1 MNESNKWNTLSRG
14 MEEYASFL
22 DMEDEHLE
30 AREADDKPGGSNA
43 GKYKT
48 KGPFCGPAGGAPK
61 GTYPVNT
68 KKRAVAA
75 LAYARHAPRPAG
87 IKRCVCRHW
96 PSLPACKKDSSEDMT
111 STIDELRTMYV
122 DGMLSKEGV
131 FMEIMDISNE
141 LDLGPDD
148 IASVVWEIFGK
159 DSPESALLKLEMI
172 SMLKNK
178 DKSR

>member
-1 MNESNKWNTLSRG
+1 MGTMKKDNKWDILSKG

-22 DMEDEHLE
+22 EMEDEHLD
-30 AREADDKPGGSNA
+30 AKKAKQKPGGSNA

-48 KGPFCGPAGGAPK
+48 KGPFCGPSGGAPK

-68 KKRAVAA
+68 RKRAVAA

-96 PSLPACKKDSSEDMT
+96 SSLPACKKDSSDEMV
-111 STIDELRTMYV
+111 STIDELRTMYA

-131 FMEIMDISNE
+131 FIEVMDISNI
-141 LDLGPDD
+141 LNMGPDEV
-148 IASVVWEIFGK
+148 ASIVGEIFGK
-159 DSPESALLKLEMI
+159 DNPEGALEMI
-172 SMLKNK
+172 SVLMNESK
-178 DKSR
+178 DR